1 MAQGDLVHGLLVA
14 GKAVLALGAAASCP
28 GRYAEHDAAEG
39 AGTDIGTGVGKDTED
54 AEDAEDAEKDEED
67 NAVYCYPN
75 SRNGDEPAT
84 DGSQDGSQDGN

>member
-1 MAQGDLVHGLLVA
+1 MAQGDFVHGLLVA
-14 GKAVLALGAAASCP
+14 GNAVLALGGAASCP

-54 AEDAEDAEKDEED
+54 AEDAAKDEED

-84 DGSQDGSQDGN
+84 DGSQDGSQDGD